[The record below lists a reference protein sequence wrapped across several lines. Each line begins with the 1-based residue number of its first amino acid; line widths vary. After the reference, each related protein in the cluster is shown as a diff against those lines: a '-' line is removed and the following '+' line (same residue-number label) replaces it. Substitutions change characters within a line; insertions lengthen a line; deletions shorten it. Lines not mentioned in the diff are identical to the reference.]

1 MTGAAAEIK
10 NRSKAK
16 MEQSVDRLASAKDTV
31 TAQTWDDVYQAK
43 GAVKEAAA
51 AGKQKVPSSGYALES
66 LCYALFI
73 PSSRSP

>member
-10 NRSKAK
+10 NRGKAK

-51 AGKQKVPSSGYALES
+51 GKQKVPTSGYALES